1 MKLIHQKS
9 LFLTGWLLCTTLI
22 ISAQD
27 AFYPV
32 FTIPEAL
39 KENANCV
46 VRFEESVI
54 EIDEDLS
61 FTVKEHTIVTI
72 LNEKGKY
79 RTIVG
84 SSEDKFTTIKKIEG
98 KIYGSMGNLI
108 RKSEK
113 SDLEIYGGNS
123 ENEMTDNRSKSLR
136 LTNNSYPYTVEFYIE
151 TKSKSFFMVPS
162 YTIQN
167 VGESVQES
175 SFSLITPDNYTF
187 KWKMIN
193 ADAPFKQTI
202 IKDKVLWKC
211 SFKDLKANPVETYDP
226 YFSKA
231 YAQLLI
237 APEHVTVEDYQGD
250 MKTWKGVG
258 EFYYNMNKD
267 RDQVSPAMEQQIKS
281 LVATAKNNREKID
294 LLYRYLQ
301 KNHRYVSIQLGIGGW
316 QTLDAQFVEQK
327 RYGDCKALSN
337 YMKAMLKVVGIPT
350 YQALV
355 YAGGTYYPKLYDD
368 MPVPRFNHVI
378 LYVPGEE
385 MWLECTSNQN
395 PTGYLGDFTANRQVL
410 LLTPEGGKLVKTPEL
425 DAPHN
430 QRQMNAKIQLDDAGN
445 ATIQSKMV
453 YSGNLHDDYR
463 DLAHEKDAKEREK
476 KFAEGLGLSI
486 MAFKS
491 FAITAAD
498 TKPESTIEAA
508 YETRSYAKASG
519 KRFFVPIT
527 RIKPSKLSLPA
538 DTARFHDLYMP
549 ETYTLQ
555 DTFTFTIPAGLK
567 VESTPRPAS
576 IQSPYGTYELT
587 VAPMDNQEIKAI
599 RRVVVLPVSVAAKQ
613 YNEVRKFYLDIIK
626 ADGVQ
631 VVLIKE

>member
-1 MKLIHQKS
+1 MQVIHKKS
-9 LFLTGWLLCTTLI
+9 LSIAGWLLCTIVML
-22 ISAQD
+22 SAQD

-39 KENANCV
+39 KTNANCV
-46 VRFEESVI
+46 VRFEESIV
-54 EIDEDLS
+54 EIDDDLS
-61 FTVKEHTIVTI
+61 ITFKERTIVTI

-79 RTIVG
+79 RNTIG
-84 SSEDKFTTIKKIEG
+84 GSEDKFTSIKKIEG
-98 KIYGSMGNLI
+98 KVYDPMGNLI

-113 SDLEIYGGNS
+113 SDIEIYGGNS
-123 ENEMTDNRSKSLR
+123 EYEMTDNRSKSLQ
-136 LTNNSYPYTVEFYIE
+136 LTNNSYPYTVEFYLE
-151 TKSKSFFMVPS
+151 TKSKSFFMIPS
-162 YTIQN
+162 YAIQN

-175 SFSLITPDNYTF
+175 SFSLITPDNYAF

-211 SFKDLKANPVETYDP
+211 SFKDLTANPVETYDP

-237 APEHVTVEDYQGD
+237 APERVTMEDYEGD

-267 RDQVSPAMEQQIKS
+267 RDQVSPALEQQIKS
-281 LVATAKNNREKID
+281 LVATATNNREKID

-337 YMKAMLKVVGIPT
+337 YMKSMLKVLGIPA

-355 YAGGTYYPKLYDD
+355 YAGGSYYPKLYDD
-368 MPVPRFNHVI
+368 MPTPRFNHVI

-410 LLTPEGGKLVKTPEL
+410 LLTPEGGKLVKTPLL
-425 DAPHN
+425 DAANN

-445 ATIQSKMV
+445 ATIQSKIV

-463 DLAHEKDAKEREK
+463 HLAHEKDAKEREK

-491 FAITAAD
+491 FAITAAE
-498 TKPESTIEAA
+498 TKPETSIEAA
-508 YETRSYAKASG
+508 YETRNYAKASG
-519 KRFFVPIT
+519 KRFFVPLT
-527 RIKPSKLSLPA
+527 RIKPSKLMLPA

-567 VESTPRPAS
+567 VESTPRPAM

-587 VAPMDNQEIKAI
+587 VTPMDNQEIKAI

-613 YNEVRKFYLDIIK
+613 YNEVRKFYLDTIK